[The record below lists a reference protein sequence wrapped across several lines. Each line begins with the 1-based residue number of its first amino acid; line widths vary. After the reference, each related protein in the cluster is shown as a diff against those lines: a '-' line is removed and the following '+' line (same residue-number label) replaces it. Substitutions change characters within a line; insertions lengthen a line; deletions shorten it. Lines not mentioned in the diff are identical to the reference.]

1 MHIHVIGI
9 CGTFM
14 AGMAS
19 LAKDLG
25 HTVTGCDQNVYP
37 PMSTFL
43 ESKDIQI
50 TQGFDANQVSLK
62 PDLFIVGNVVSR
74 GNPLMEEILNQN
86 LRYQSGPQWL
96 YENLLHDKWV
106 IAVSGTHGKTTT
118 TSMIN
123 WILRENDI
131 DCGYLIG
138 GIPGNFSS
146 SSSLSQ
152 SDSPFFVIEAD
163 EYDTAFFDKR
173 SKFIHYRPK
182 TLVINNIEF
191 DHADIFEDISHI
203 KRHFHHLIRTVPQQ
217 GKIII
222 NQQDKNTKET
232 VGMGIWS
239 ETEEF
244 NSSESW
250 HIDQIDQ
257 EKSLFYKEKKI
268 GPLNWDLIGEHNELN
283 AMAAILAA
291 RHVGVSEE
299 NALRSLSS
307 FRNTKRRLEIIY
319 KKNNLTIYDDFAHH
333 PTAIHFIAETFKNNF
348 PKDKTLFVID
358 PRSNTMKRGDLK
370 EELRSILR
378 NIPAFMLFSKDLLW
392 DPVKYLADLESKI
405 FIAEDAAVFIEK
417 LKNIIFD
424 YDHIVFLSN
433 GSFEGVQGKIIDFL
447 ENENS

>member
-173 SKFIHYRPK
+173 SKFIHYHPK

-191 DHADIFEDISHI
+191 DHADIFDDITLI
-203 KRHFHHLIRTVPQQ
+203 KRHFHHLIRTVPRQ

-232 VGMGIWS
+232 VDMGIWS
-239 ETEEF
+239 EIEEF
-244 NSSESW
+244 NSSGSW
-250 HIDQIDQ
+250 HIEQIDE
-257 EKSLFYKEKKI
+257 EKLLFYKEKKI
-268 GPLNWDLIGEHNELN
+268 GKLNWDLIGEHNELN
-283 AMAAILAA
+283 AMAAILGV

-307 FRNTKRRLEIIY
+307 FKNTKRRLEIIY

-333 PTAIHFIAETFKNNF
+333 PTAIHFIAKTFSNNF

-370 EELRSILR
+370 EELRNILR

-392 DPVKYLADLESKI
+392 DPEKYLADLDSKI
-405 FIAEDAAVFIEK
+405 FIDEDASVFIEK
-417 LKNIIFD
+417 LKKIIFD

-433 GSFEGVQGKIIDFL
+433 GSFEGVQTKIIGFL
-447 ENENS
+447 DNESS

>member
-1 MHIHVIGI
+1 MHIHVLGI

-14 AGMAS
+14 AG
-19 LAKDLG
+19 LAALATELG
-25 HTVTGCDQNVYP
+25 HKVTGCDQNVYP

-43 ESKDIQI
+43 DSLGISVMEGYDESQL
-50 TQGFDANQVSLK
+50 SLK
-62 PDLFIVGNVVSR
+62 PDLFIIGNVVSR
-74 GNPLMEEILNQN
+74 GNSLMEAILNQN
-86 LRYQSGPQWL
+86 HYFQSGPEWL
-96 YENLLHDKWV
+96 YQNILKDKWV

-118 TSMIN
+118 SSMIN
-123 WILRENDI
+123 WILRDNNI

-138 GIPGNFSS
+138 GIPGNFKRSS
-146 SSSLSQ
+146 QLSQ
-152 SDSPFFVIEAD
+152 SDSSFFVIEAD

-173 SKFIHYRPK
+173 SKFIHYHPK

-191 DHADIFEDISHI
+191 DHADIFDDITHI

-222 NQQDKNTKET
+222 NQRDKNTKET
-232 VGMGIWS
+232 VDMGIWS

-250 HIDQIDQ
+250 HIDQSDE
-257 EKSLFYKEKKI
+257 EKLLFYKEKKI
-268 GPLNWDLIGEHNELN
+268 GKLNWNLIGEHNELN

-307 FRNTKRRLEIIY
+307 FKNTKRRLEVIY

-333 PTAIHFIAETFKNNF
+333 PTAIHFIANTFKKNF
-348 PKDKTLFVID
+348 PDDKTLFVID
-358 PRSNTMKRGDLK
+358 PRSNTMKRVDLK
-370 EELRSILR
+370 AELKNNLR
-378 NIPAFMLFSKDLLW
+378 KIPAFMLFSKDLLW
-392 DPVKYLADLESKI
+392 DPAKYLADLESKI
-405 FIAEDAAVFIEK
+405 FIAEHAAVFIEK

-433 GSFEGVQGKIIDFL
+433 GSFEGIQRKITNYL

>member
-1 MHIHVIGI
+1 MHVHVIGI

-25 HTVTGCDQNVYP
+25 TGLLGAIKMFIHQCLLFRIKGYSDYP
-37 PMSTFL
+37 W
-43 ESKDIQI
+43 
-50 TQGFDANQVSLK
+50 FDANQLSLK

-86 LRYQSGPQWL
+86 LIYQSGPQWL

-123 WILRENDI
+123 WILRDNDI

-191 DHADIFEDISHI
+191 DHADIFDDISHI

-232 VGMGIWS
+232 VDMGIWS
-239 ETEEF
+239 EIEEF

-250 HIDQIDQ
+250 HIDK
-257 EKSLFYKEKKI
+257 EKLLFYKEKKKVS
-268 GPLNWDLIGEHNELN
+268 LIG
-283 AMAAILAA
+283 I
-291 RHVGVSEE
+291 
-299 NALRSLSS
+299 
-307 FRNTKRRLEIIY
+307 
-319 KKNNLTIYDDFAHH
+319 
-333 PTAIHFIAETFKNNF
+333 
-348 PKDKTLFVID
+348 
-358 PRSNTMKRGDLK
+358 
-370 EELRSILR
+370 
-378 NIPAFMLFSKDLLW
+378 
-392 DPVKYLADLESKI
+392 
-405 FIAEDAAVFIEK
+405 
-417 LKNIIFD
+417 
-424 YDHIVFLSN
+424 
-433 GSFEGVQGKIIDFL
+433 
-447 ENENS
+447 